1 MARNSR
7 NLYSFTNT
15 IKFRLDRESWK
26 NVKKQSESWAR
37 QLARDADPQNATL
50 NTPVRRRRQPD
61 QADSHIKHYRS
72 LQREQAK
79 FAAKQKQVLKRFVQ
93 STSAIREMSG
103 AEKKV
108 LLNKL
113 RQARSTEE
121 LLHLEKKLKN
131 QISDRNRR
139 ERTRT
144 QELAKQSALI
154 THQHNERRKAAASS
168 LKNAGMAAG
177 LAVGSLAAL
186 GMQQSLQRATE
197 LDQAIKK
204 SGLDA
209 KTFQDIA
216 AASSKFGLSMNS
228 VGDQYKDFADKLGD
242 YQLTQGGEFKDVA
255 EWLKQNTKISEEMLK
270 GLKPLEAMKL
280 IQEEASRRGTDMN
293 QLTFLMESF
302 GNDAILQMRA
312 LANIEEIRAQRERF
326 NLNLTQQD
334 IETLVKAR
342 QNISLIGSGFGR
354 LMDEF
359 LVGLGNGDINSVMS
373 DLKDLQPTF
382 RQMGESVRSFTET
395 IVKHGDEIITIAKVL
410 GSVWVTSKVFTVIR
424 GGASA
429 VTTLTSAFKGL
440 FNMFKGAVN
449 MLRGAGATG
458 VGAAG
463 ARGAVGLASRANPWL
478 TGAMV
483 AYEARP
489 GGMFSFESLFG
500 KSDVAKW
507 LDTPIA
513 DHFRNATKQIQ
524 SNQQKVDVNLNIVSD
539 VNHNGN
545 IVNTIRSEIDQDREN
560 QMVTFYSNLS
570 GRTN

>member
-1 MARNSR
+1 MAR

-15 IKFRLDRESWK
+15 IKWRLDRESW
-26 NVKKQSESWAR
+26 NSVKRQSETWAR
-37 QLARDADPQNATL
+37 QLARDADPQNAAFGGST
-50 NTPVRRRRQPD
+50 NRRRRQPE
-61 QADSHIKHYRS
+61 QDSHIKHYRS

-79 FAAKQKQVLKRFVQ
+79 FEKTQKQVIRRFI
-93 STSAIREMSG
+93 SSNKELRSMSG
-103 AEKKV
+103 VQKKI
-108 LLNKL
+108 LIDKL
-113 RQARSTEE
+113 REAKTVES
-121 LLHLEKKLKN
+121 LLVLEKRLKHEVT
-131 QISDRNRR
+131 DKAREERNR
-139 ERTRT
+139 TR
-144 QELAKQSALI
+144 ELAKQAALI
-154 THQHNERRKAAASS
+154 TKQNNERRKAAAGS

-209 KTFQDIA
+209 TTFQNIA
-216 AASSKFGLSMNS
+216 AAGEKYGLSMDS
-228 VGDQYKDFADKLGD
+228 LADQYKDFSDKLGD

-255 EWLKQNTKISEEMLK
+255 EWLKQNNKISEEMLK

-280 IQEEASRRGTDMN
+280 IQEEAKRRGTDMN

-302 GNDAILQMRA
+302 GNDAILQFKSLRN
-312 LANIEEIRAQRERF
+312 LEEIRAQRERF

-334 IETLVKAR
+334 LDMLVKAR

-395 IVKHGDEIITIAKVL
+395 IVKHGDEIIMVAKVL
-410 GSVWVTSKVFTVIR
+410 GSVWVGSKVFTVLR
-424 GGASA
+424 GGVGV
-429 VTTLTSAFKGL
+429 VTTLTSTFKGL
-440 FNMFKGAVN
+440 FNMFKGAVS

-463 ARGAVGLASRANPWL
+463 ARGAVGLASRANL
-478 TGAMV
+478 LTTGAMV

-524 SNQQKVDVNLNIVSD
+524 SNQQKVDVNLSIVSD

>member
-1 MARNSR
+1 MARNAR

-26 NVKKQSESWAR
+26 NVKRQSETWAR

-50 NTPVRRRRQPD
+50 NAPVRRRRQPD

-79 FAAKQKQVLKRFVQ
+79 FEAKQKQVLKRFVLSNNEIRQ
-93 STSAIREMSG
+93 MSAL
-103 AEKKV
+103 EKK
-108 LLNKL
+108 LLLDKL
-113 RQARSTEE
+113 KQAKTTTE
-121 LLHLEKKLKN
+121 LLHLERQLKT
-131 QISDRNRR
+131 QITDRNRK
-139 ERTRT
+139 EKSRTR
-144 QELAKQSALI
+144 ELAKQAALI
-154 THQHNERRKAAASS
+154 THQNNERRKAAASS

-186 GMQQSLQRATE
+186 GMQQSLQKANE
-197 LDQAIKK
+197 LDKAIKK

-209 KTFQDIA
+209 TTFQNIA
-216 AASSKFGLSMNS
+216 AAGEKYGLSMDS
-228 VGDQYKDFADKLGD
+228 LADQYKDFSDKLGD
-242 YQLTQGGEFKDVA
+242 YQLTSGGEFKDVA

-280 IQEEASRRGTDMN
+280 IQEEAKRRGTDMN

-302 GNDAILQMRA
+302 GNDAILQFKA

-334 IETLVKAR
+334 LDTLVKAR
-342 QNISLIGSGFGR
+342 QNISLIGEGFGR
-354 LMDEF
+354 LMDSF
-359 LVGLGNGDINSVMS
+359 LAGFGNGDINSVMS

-382 RQMGESVRSFTET
+382 RQMGESVRSFTE
-395 IVKHGDEIITIAKVL
+395 ILVKNGDEIITIAKVL
-410 GSVWVTSKVFTVIR
+410 GSVWVGSKVFTVLR

-429 VTTLTSAFKGL
+429 VTTLTSTFKELSNMSKGVGLLNTGLRSSIGL
-440 FNMFKGAVN
+440 FGRLLPIVGGLLTVLNAAPNGDWS
-449 MLRGAGATG
+449 AT
-458 VGAAG
+458 
-463 ARGAVGLASRANPWL
+463 
-478 TGAMV
+478 
-483 AYEARP
+483 
-489 GGMFSFESLFG
+489 SLFG
-500 KSDVAKW
+500 KNKFTQF
-507 LDTPIA
+507 LDTPISEL
-513 DHFRNATKQIQ
+513 FTSTTKQIQ

-560 QMVTFYSNLS
+560 QMVTFYQNVSPS
-570 GRTN
+570 TQ